1 MTLINPSPPILPVA
15 SAAALVVHREGREQD
30 LRPEQVVRAS
40 VAEGGQEKVLLDMGH
55 QRVWAESRVP
65 LRTGQ
70 SLNLQVLQTAPRLE
84 LRLLDTPLN
93 ERIGHG
99 LHLLSGKF
107 DLLSLLTQL
116 SQGRAALPAPAQ
128 ATTAHLP
135 GPPLSPGSSTPTPPS
150 TAPASL
156 PASVSTA
163 APGSTTATA
172 PAAVTAAPGPPST
185 PLPGATATPA
195 PLGAWPPAS
204 DKVAAQ
210 YRAAQSELGVRS
222 EPPLGHLAEQLSQA
236 SRETLQ
242 AFKSVLSD
250 PALAFDGAQLRQV
263 LKHLGLHM
271 EARLAAGQ
279 GEEAAQTL
287 KSALL
292 DARNLLEGGGV
303 KSTQVDHLLQNLEL
317 HQLFNLRLAQEGATI
332 WPLPLA
338 FLQQGYL
345 VVEERSQQR
354 GEGQEPPWQLA
365 LHLSLKALGDL
376 RIEFLHE
383 PQGLFLRFVCD
394 NQEKCA
400 FFAGFAD
407 ELRQQITSVPL
418 AGLSFSQGAEFP
430 AKTLIRRVLGEAEGV
445 LDARA

>member
-15 SAAALVVHREGREQD
+15 SAAALVVHREGREQE

-70 SLNLQVLQTAPRLE
+70 TLNLQVLQTAPRLE

-93 ERIGHG
+93 ERIGHA
-99 LHLLSGKF
+99 LHLLNGKF
-107 DLLSLLTQL
+107 DVLSLLNQL
-116 SQGRAALPAPAQ
+116 SQGRAALPAPPQ
-128 ATTAHLP
+128 ASAA
-135 GPPLSPGSSTPTPPS
+135 PTPGLSLPPGLP
-150 TAPASL
+150 APL
-156 PASVSTA
+156 PASTA
-163 APGSTTATA
+163 ATQAPAAMLTPAPGSTAGPT
-172 PAAVTAAPGPPST
+172 PAAGPGSAGPAAT
-185 PLPGATATPA
+185 PLPAATAGSTPPGTS
-195 PLGAWPPAS
+195 PLPSAVVPTP
-204 DKVAAQ
+204 
-210 YRAAQSELGVRS
+210 YRAAQPEIPRLP

-287 KSALL
+287 KSVLL

-303 KSTQVDHLLQNLEL
+303 KSTQVEHLLQNLEL
-317 HQLFNLRLAQEGATI
+317 HQLFNLRLAQEGATL

-338 FLQQGYL
+338 FLEQGYL

-354 GEGQEPPWQLA
+354 GGDQETPWQLA

-394 NQEKCA
+394 SQEKSA

-430 AKTLIRRVLGEAEGV
+430 AKTLMRRVLGEGEGV
-445 LDARA
+445 FDARA